1 MSARRGFTGV
11 GPRGWKGMDFTDQLR
26 NFSLVSRG
34 RAPIIAIRNKVL
46 LTEILARVEIV
57 GLERFSQKAATCSR
71 LHGLL
76 C

>member
-1 MSARRGFTGV
+1 MSARRGFSGV
-11 GPRGWKGMDFTDQLR
+11 GARGWKGMDFTDQLR

-34 RAPIIAIRNKVL
+34 RAPIIAIRSK
-46 LTEILARVEIV
+46 VEIV

>member
-1 MSARRGFTGV
+1 
-11 GPRGWKGMDFTDQLR
+11 MDFTDQLR

-34 RAPIIAIRNKVL
+34 RAPIIAIRSK
-46 LTEILARVEIV
+46 VEIV

>member
-1 MSARRGFTGV
+1 
-11 GPRGWKGMDFTDQLR
+11 MDFTDQLR

-34 RAPIIAIRNKVL
+34 RAPIIAIRN
-46 LTEILARVEIV
+46 ARVEIV
-57 GLERFSQKAATCSR
+57 GFERFSQKAATCSR

>member
-11 GPRGWKGMDFTDQLR
+11 GARGWKGMDFTDQLR

-34 RAPIIAIRNKVL
+34 RAPIIAIRSK
-46 LTEILARVEIV
+46 VEIV

>member
-34 RAPIIAIRNKVL
+34 RAPIIAIRSK
-46 LTEILARVEIV
+46 VEIV